1 MRMSRRM
8 GLLGK
13 KKQLPTLAELFADM
27 TVVYQDGYDSIY
39 PSPITGSVGGLSLN
53 PDTYPSLFAFT
64 FCGEYFAVHY
74 LEANGSFYDKTTL
87 FRDAADTSATD
98 LCEVTASS
106 KSFYLS
112 EDGESKS
119 KVYGGSLLLAQ
130 FPSCTTQEVCA
141 AFAEI
146 SIKASAGRNSQA
158 KGYIAISKPLAGEF
172 ILTAY
177 YGALSI
183 ATAAAPT
190 TYIKTF
196 NYEAGPTQNY
206 NALNYE
212 TGSQIGLSTNGTY
225 SASVRGG
232 TMVTI

>member
-27 TVVYQDGYDSIY
+27 TVVDQTGYDSVY
-39 PSPITGSVGGLSLN
+39 LKPSAIPIGRSPN
-53 PDTYPSLFAFT
+53 PGTYPSLFAFA

-98 LCEVTASS
+98 LCEVTSNS

-112 EDGESKS
+112 EDGESES
-119 KVYGGSLLLAQ
+119 NVYGGSLLLAQ
-130 FPSCTTQEVCA
+130 FPSYTTQEVCA

-146 SIKASAGRNSQA
+146 SIKASAGRNSQT
-158 KGYIAISKPLAGEF
+158 KGSIAISKPLAGEF

-196 NYEAGPTQNY
+196 NYEISSANIHK
-206 NALNYE
+206 ALNYE
-212 TGSQIGLSTNGTY
+212 TGSQISLSTDGTS

>member
-27 TVVYQDGYDSIY
+27 TVVDQTGYDS
-39 PSPITGSVGGLSLN
+39 TGSGPSAISIGLSLN

-98 LCEVTASS
+98 LCEVTSNF

-119 KVYGGSLLLAQ
+119 NVYGGSLLFAQ
-130 FPSCTTQEVCA
+130 FPSYTTQEVCA
-141 AFAEI
+141 ALAEI
-146 SIKASAGRNSQA
+146 SIKASAGRNSQT
-158 KGYIAISKPLAGEF
+158 KGSIAISKPLAGEF

-177 YGALSI
+177 YGALST

-196 NYEAGPTQNY
+196 NYKPSLTTHK
-206 NALNYE
+206 ALNYE
-212 TGSQIGLSTNGTY
+212 TDSQISLSTNGTS